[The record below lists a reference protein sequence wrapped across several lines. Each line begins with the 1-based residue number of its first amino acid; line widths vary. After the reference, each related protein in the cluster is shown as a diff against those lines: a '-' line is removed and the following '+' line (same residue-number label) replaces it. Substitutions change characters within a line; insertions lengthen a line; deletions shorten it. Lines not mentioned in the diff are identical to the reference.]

1 MPIQI
6 NCPSCKGAVR
16 VPEELLGKR
25 VQCPRCEAKFVAEA
39 DDEEQPAAPPPT
51 AERADDTGEPLRRP
65 RRRPSADYEDDEY
78 YYGDERPRR
87 SNGRPH
93 RGAIILTL
101 GILSLVLMCF
111 PLGIVPWLMGN
122 HDLTEMKRGR
132 MDRSGEGLTQAGRIL
147 GSIATILMII
157 GCVAYT
163 AIVGFALM
171 AH

>member
-6 NCPSCKGAVR
+6 NCPSCIGAVR

-39 DDEEQPAAPPPT
+39 DDEDPLSTPAT
-51 AERADDTGEPLRRP
+51 AEQGEDTGRPLRPRRHRPPEDYDDDYYDDYDDRP
-65 RRRPSADYEDDEY
+65 RRRS
-78 YYGDERPRR
+78 
-87 SNGRPH
+87 GRPH
-93 RGAIILTL
+93 RGGIILTL
-101 GILSLVLMCF
+101 GVCSLLLCA
-111 PLGIVPWLMGN
+111 PLGIFAWVMGN

-147 GSIATILMII
+147 GSIATILMIV

>member
-39 DDEEQPAAPPPT
+39 DDEEPAPAAPTT
-51 AERADDTGEPLRRP
+51 ADRGEDIGERLRRP
-65 RRRPSADYEDDEY
+65 RRRPPDDYEDDY
-78 YYGDERPRR
+78 DDYDDRPRR
-87 SNGRPH
+87 RSGRPH
-93 RGAIILTL
+93 RGGIILAL
-101 GILSLVLMCF
+101 GVCSLLLCA
-111 PLGIVPWLMGN
+111 PLGIFAWVMGN

-157 GCVAYT
+157 GCVVYT
-163 AIVGFALM
+163 AVVGFALM